1 MLRHTLI
8 LFVKNLTQKYSGFN
22 FKPALKYLQNKEF
35 HKRIRD
41 EITMIPIPKLKPKK
55 SSCPV
60 GIKFRDY
67 KDRVIDEQKH
77 VLEWAI
83 DRVRNYH
90 MTGKITII

>member
-8 LFVKNLTQKYSGFN
+8 SFVNNLNLSQKYSGFN
-22 FKPALKYLQNKEF
+22 CKAALDHLQNKDF
-35 HKRIRD
+35 HKRLRD

-60 GIKFRDY
+60 GVKFRDY

-83 DRVRNYH
+83 DRV
-90 MTGKITII
+90 